1 MSAILQLQ
9 KLPTTIIVSDFNL
22 AVSSSVSVVCPT
34 TAVAGEFHHFE
45 LD

>member
-1 MSAILQLQ
+1 MSTILQLQ
-9 KLPTTIIVSDFNL
+9 KLPTTVSVSDLNL

-34 TAVAGEFHHFE
+34 TAAAGELYHFE

>member
-9 KLPTTIIVSDFNL
+9 KLPTSVSASDFNIAL
-22 AVSSSVSVVCPT
+22 ASSLSVVCPT
-34 TAVAGEFHHFE
+34 TAAAGEFHHFE

>member
-1 MSAILQLQ
+1 MSTILQLQ
-9 KLPTTIIVSDFNL
+9 KLPTTGPSDFNF

-34 TAVAGEFHHFE
+34 TAAAGEFHHFE

>member
-1 MSAILQLQ
+1 MSAILHLQ
-9 KLPTTIIVSDFNL
+9 KLPTTVSASDFNIAL
-22 AVSSSVSVVCPT
+22 SSSVSVVCPT